1 MFPIRCIAVLGSDG
15 PNWKNLEI
23 QADAFQSAISRYS
36 VSNAGTTIQLSVAE
50 SVFQS
55 AISRYSVSNV
65 INELAQM
72 REDVRF
78 NPLYRGTRFP
88 TLCTLFI
95 LLLERRCFNPLY
107 RGTRFPTWRHMPPK
121 RMEIYRFQSA
131 ISRYSV
137 SNEKPMNFEKWL
149 AALFQSAISRY
160 SVSNRAIEIAR
171 FANEPGF
178 NPLCRG
184 TWFPTSRFYPE
195 RSRLWRFNPLC
206 RGTWFPTLPQKH
218 PL

>member
-1 MFPIRCIAVLGSDG
+1 MRFNPLYRGTRFPTLGRRFSCQLLSRCFNPLY
-15 PNWKNLEI
+15 
-23 QADAFQSAISRYS
+23 R
-36 VSNAGTTIQLSVAE
+36 GTRFPTTSSGKRMAYFAAL
-50 SVFQS
+50 FQS

-137 SNEKPMNFEKWL
+137 SNDAENN
-149 AALFQSAISRY
+149 QD
-160 SVSNRAIEIAR
+160 AIEK
-171 FANEPGF
+171 FSF
-178 NPLCRG
+178 NPLYRG
-184 TWFPTSRFYPE
+184 TRFPT
-195 RSRLWRFNPLC
+195 RSL
-206 RGTWFPTLPQKH
+206 
-218 PL
+218 